1 MTTTSAQII
10 SIERTPNWWRC
21 KTMTG
26 EWVNVFAP
34 SGMKPG
40 TLRFFE
46 AAGYGELLTLMFP
59 GETLR
64 FARHP
69 IGVEMCKPGQYW
81 EIAAVR
87 PGVAEADE
95 PFAPDAALYRDA
107 TRAWA
112 TRLLSRN
119 FVVLDTETTGVQAHD
134 EPIQIGMI
142 AVLNDGSEHYAR
154 PLSFKI
160 QPSDLRLLEQA
171 NGAAAVHGFTR
182 ADFDSAHTFDY
193 HYDTGRLRL
202 SDLNNYP
209 IIGYNI
215 GFDMDR
221 LDYAC
226 HLYGLEPLRPLALI
240 DLMPRVAEYIGQW
253 DAVKERWR
261 TWKLSEAAEILGV
274 AERQDHD
281 ALVDCETTLA
291 LPKAMAAGV
300 EPDGAVMVRILLE
313 KEVAS

>member
-10 SIERTPNWWRC
+10 SVERTPGWWRC

-46 AAGYGELLTLMFP
+46 AAGYGELLADMAV
-59 GETLR
+59 GATLR

-95 PFAPDAALYRDA
+95 PLAPDAALYRDA

-112 TRLLSRN
+112 TRLLSQN
-119 FVVLDTETTGVQAHD
+119 FVVLNTETTGVQAHD

-142 AVLNDGSEHYAR
+142 VSNVR
-154 PLSFKI
+154 PEKANWRHFV
-160 QPSDLRLLEQA
+160 QPSDLRLLDQQ
-171 NGAAAVHGFTR
+171 NGAAAVHGLTR
-182 ADFDSAHTFDY
+182 ADLETAEVFEHVY
-193 HYDTGRLRL
+193 HNTRL
-202 SDLNNYP
+202 SYLGKE
-209 IIGYNI
+209 IVIGYNI

-226 HLYGLEPLRPLALI
+226 HLYGLEPLRPLALV
-240 DLMPRVAEYIGQW
+240 DVMPRVAEYIGQW

-261 TWKLSEAAEILGV
+261 TWKLSEAAEILGI
-274 AERQDHD
+274 AERHDHD
-281 ALVDCETTLA
+281 ALGDCETTLA
-291 LPKAMAAGV
+291 LLRAMAAGV
-300 EPDGAVMVRILLE
+300 EPDGAVMGRIMLE
-313 KEVAS
+313 KEVSA